1 MAIDGLV
8 SGLNTSEIIA
18 SLMAIEKLPQD
29 AMVARQET
37 AKNQLS
43 SYASVRAKLS
53 ALGTAANALATAAKW
68 NQRTATSTNT
78 SSATVSATS
87 TATVGSLTF
96 SVDRVATAHGLS
108 SATTIAATSTVIAS
122 GGTVSIDLGDGAG
135 PQSIDVGGG
144 TLQEV
149 AAAING
155 AGLGVR
161 ATTVNTGSGF
171 RLQMTATSTGAESD
185 FTVDGLDPSIGGTV
199 VTTQGV
205 DAQLTIG
212 TGPGAYS
219 VTSSSNTFSD
229 LMPGVSVTAV
239 AVSATPVTVNVAE
252 DVTALSDAVKALVEA
267 ANAALSEISLR
278 TAFNAETKTGASLN
292 GDATLR
298 RAAQEISRSV
308 ANAVG
313 ASSLGSAG
321 AAGVS
326 LDRSGRLSFDA
337 AKFSKAYAADPAAVR
352 NLFSQHGATTGDVSF
367 VSAGG
372 RARSGSYAVE
382 ITTAAQRAS
391 TTGLTGGWPLG
402 SATTVAVR
410 VGSVLV
416 EHEVGAGASAAD
428 AAAGLQQ
435 ALDQA
440 GLQLD
445 VVEEGGGLSLSTRAY
460 GSSQRFE
467 VAWDGVDFT
476 SHQGVDVAGT
486 IGGVAAVG
494 TGQQLQVEFTHG
506 TLGGL
511 TVNVTGS
518 ATGSLGTVDYSAGVA
533 QRLATM
539 VTSANDLVDGY
550 LTAAENGRKNRIDT
564 LGRSIADFDTRLAA
578 REARLR
584 TYWTSL
590 EVTLGKLK
598 DQSSWLAGQLGSLT
612 ANSGSS

>member
-8 SGLNTSEIIA
+8 SGLNTTEIIA
-18 SLMAIEKLPQD
+18 NLMAIEKLPQD

-43 SYASVRAKLS
+43 SYASVRAKLT
-53 ALGTAANALATAAKW
+53 ALGTAANALASAAKW
-68 NQRTATSTNT
+68 NQRTASST
-78 SSATVSATS
+78 SSSTASVSATS
-87 TATVGSLTF
+87 TASVGSLTF
-96 SVDRVATAHGLS
+96 SVDRVATSHGLS
-108 SATTIAATSTVIAS
+108 SATTIASTSTVVAS
-122 GGTVSIDLGDGAG
+122 GGTLSIDLGDGAG

-155 AGLGVR
+155 AGLGIR
-161 ATTVNTGSGF
+161 ATTVNTGAGF
-171 RLQMTATSTGAESD
+171 RLQMSSTSTGADSA
-185 FTVDGLDPSIGGTV
+185 FTVDGLDPSVGGTV
-199 VTTQGV
+199 VTTEGV

-239 AVSATPVTVNVAE
+239 TVSATPVTVNVAE
-252 DVTALSDAVKALVEA
+252 DVTALSNAVKALVEA

-278 TAFNAETKTGASLN
+278 TAFNAETKSGASLN
-292 GDATLR
+292 GDATMR
-298 RAAQEISRSV
+298 RAAQEITRSV
-308 ANAVG
+308 ALAVG
-313 ASSLGSAG
+313 ASSLGSVG

-326 LDRSGRLSFDA
+326 LDRTGRLTFDA
-337 AKFSKAYAADPAAVR
+337 DKFTKAYAADPSAVR
-352 NLFSQHGATTGDVSF
+352 NLFAQQSATTGDVSF

-372 RARSGSYAVE
+372 RARTGSFDVE

-391 TTGLTGGWPLG
+391 TTGLAGGWPLG
-402 SATTVAVR
+402 SATTVSLR

-416 EHEVGAGASAAD
+416 EHEIGAGESAAD
-428 AAAGLQQ
+428 AAAGLQL
-435 ALDQA
+435 ALDGA

-445 VVEEGGGLSLSTRAY
+445 VVENGGGLSIATRGY
-460 GSSQRFE
+460 GSAQRFE
-467 VAWDGVDFT
+467 VAWDGVDFS
-476 SHQGVDVAGT
+476 SHEGVDVAGT

-494 TGQQLQVEFTHG
+494 TGQQLQVPFIHG
-506 TLGGL
+506 SLGGI

-518 ATGSLGTVDYSAGVA
+518 ATGSVGTVDYSAGVA

-550 LTAAENGRKNRIDT
+550 LTAAETGRKNRIDT
-564 LGRSIADFDTRLAA
+564 LSRSIADFDNRLAA

-584 TYWTSL
+584 SYWTTL
-590 EVTLGKLK
+590 EVSLGKLK